1 MNNSQKLYSLGQ
13 SIWFDNIERKLLVN
27 GGLRELIQS
36 GKIYGVTS
44 NPSIF
49 NQAISQTNDYNAA
62 MLPMALAGC
71 CAECIHDQLVK
82 EDIQHAAD
90 EFLPLYLET
99 EKKDGYVS
107 IELNPINAY
116 DAHLMIDEARII
128 WKTYA
133 KPNIMIK
140 VPATGEGLDT
150 VKQLIRDGINVNV
163 TLIFTLSRYHQV
175 IEAYLT
181 GLENRLNDG
190 KSIQEVASVASFF
203 VSRVDVKVDK
213 LLEQKLDQGQVN
225 TDEVSSYK
233 GIAAITNAKLAYE
246 IFQSE
251 FDTKRFDTLK
261 KSGAKVQRPLWASTG
276 TKNKAYSDVLYV
288 NELIG
293 NDTVN
298 TVPPKTLENM
308 LDHGTVKNTIDSA
321 VEKSKNILRDLESMG
336 ISLEDVGQ
344 ELEDEGVKI
353 FSDAYVDLLAAIDKK
368 RLTFLNGL
376 GNLQQEVKLRVDVL
390 GSNQV
395 VDRIWKHDTKLW
407 TDDPNAGYEITNRL
421 GWLDR
426 PISSREMIPEIYQ
439 LREEIIEAG
448 YTEVNLLGM
457 GGSSLAPEV
466 FNLIFG
472 SKTGLK
478 LTIYDST
485 DPGQIRTLSKN
496 IKTAN
501 CLFIVSSKSGGTSE
515 VNALLEYFWDKT
527 QRECGHN
534 IGYHFIAITDP
545 GTSLET
551 TALSRNFRKIFLA
564 DPTVGGRYSALTAFG
579 MVPAGL
585 LGVDLDILL
594 DHAAEMAQQ
603 CQIVT
608 PIERNPGLV
617 LGAIMGQAAISGRD
631 KLSILTD
638 PQIRPFASWLEQLI
652 AESSGKSGIG
662 ILPIA
667 EDFTLP
673 DRYYGNDRLTVY
685 LRLDG
690 TFDTHIE
697 KLRLVKQPLFTINIS
712 RLEELFSQFYLWEF
726 ATAVACSILKVNA
739 FDQPDVQ
746 DNKTR
751 TKAKLAEIK
760 QNGHLVEPQP
770 VWENEKVKVFSSDG
784 QKVMN
789 SNKIK
794 EVLDLFIASGQK
806 GDYVALNAYLPYSRS
821 NIKALTEL
829 REYIQ
834 IKTNLATTR
843 GFGPRFLHS
852 TGQIHKGGANNGL
865 FVQFT
870 SDPLQDLKYG
880 ETTFGTLE
888 RAQALGDYESLIA
901 RGRRIIRI
909 HIKHGALSKLVKEII
924 KE

>member
-13 SIWFDNIERKLLVN
+13 AIWFDNIERKLLVN

-140 VPATGEGLDT
+140 VPATSEGLDT

-175 IEAYLT
+175 IEAYFT

-368 RLTFLNGL
+368 RLTFLNDL

-466 FNLIFG
+466 
-472 SKTGLK
+472 
-478 LTIYDST
+478 LT
-485 DPGQIRTLSKN
+485 
-496 IKTAN
+496 
-501 CLFIVSSKSGGTSE
+501 SSL
-515 VNALLEYFWDKT
+515 V
-527 QRECGHN
+527 QR
-534 IGYHFIAITDP
+534 
-545 GTSLET
+545 
-551 TALSRNFRKIFLA
+551 
-564 DPTVGGRYSALTAFG
+564 
-579 MVPAGL
+579 
-585 LGVDLDILL
+585 
-594 DHAAEMAQQ
+594 
-603 CQIVT
+603 
-608 PIERNPGLV
+608 
-617 LGAIMGQAAISGRD
+617 
-631 KLSILTD
+631 
-638 PQIRPFASWLEQLI
+638 
-652 AESSGKSGIG
+652 
-662 ILPIA
+662 
-667 EDFTLP
+667 P
-673 DRYYGNDRLTVY
+673 D
-685 LRLDG
+685 
-690 TFDTHIE
+690 
-697 KLRLVKQPLFTINIS
+697 
-712 RLEELFSQFYLWEF
+712 
-726 ATAVACSILKVNA
+726 
-739 FDQPDVQ
+739 
-746 DNKTR
+746 
-751 TKAKLAEIK
+751 
-760 QNGHLVEPQP
+760 
-770 VWENEKVKVFSSDG
+770 
-784 QKVMN
+784 
-789 SNKIK
+789 
-794 EVLDLFIASGQK
+794 
-806 GDYVALNAYLPYSRS
+806 
-821 NIKALTEL
+821 
-829 REYIQ
+829 
-834 IKTNLATTR
+834 
-843 GFGPRFLHS
+843 
-852 TGQIHKGGANNGL
+852 
-865 FVQFT
+865 
-870 SDPLQDLKYG
+870 
-880 ETTFGTLE
+880 
-888 RAQALGDYESLIA
+888 
-901 RGRRIIRI
+901 
-909 HIKHGALSKLVKEII
+909 
-924 KE
+924 